1 MGLIVVVDRGAS
13 EGSPRSSSDKV
24 LRGPRSASMVGW
36 VLTVLDS
43 RVWVIDLTEQVGSI
57 AAETTPSLGVV
68 ESMTLTV
75 HECPD
80 ELE

>member
-1 MGLIVVVDRGAS
+1 
-13 EGSPRSSSDKV
+13 
-24 LRGPRSASMVGW
+24 MVGW

-43 RVWVIDLTEQVGSI
+43 RGWVIDLTEQVGSI

>member
-1 MGLIVVVDRGAS
+1 MVVDRGAS
-13 EGSPRSSSDKV
+13 KRLPDSGDLVLRAPRSVNVVDGISV
-24 LRGPRSASMVGW
+24 GRNELRGAR
-36 VLTVLDS
+36 
-43 RVWVIDLTEQVGSI
+43 EQNGCRAIPENALSDFS
-57 AAETTPSLGVV
+57 TLVV